1 MIQNFKIFFFSRT
14 PPVRILLSSS
24 ELPTGTF
31 WSARF
36 GISKRICSNSFFFS
50 DFNLTFSKSI
60 FKLFTLFFICSISF
74 FELNDLNF
82 SDNSFFSFEDFGFHS
97 KINI

>member
-1 MIQNFKIFFFSRT
+1 MIQNFKIFFSE
-14 PPVRILLSSS
+14 PHSVRILLSSS

-36 GISKRICSNSFFFS
+36 GISKRICSNSSFFFS

-97 KINI
+97 KN